1 MSTTVLIAEVSYLRR
16 QLQDRDDRI
25 DELTDLGL
33 SLAEQTFRMHR
44 ILAKQ
49 SRPWWVE
56 MNEVEGGY
64 P

>member
-1 MSTTVLIAEVSYLRR
+1 MSTTVFIAEADYLRE
-16 QLQDRDDRI
+16 QLRDKDDRI
-25 DELTDLGL
+25 DELTDIGL

-49 SRPWWVE
+49 SRPWWVQ
-56 MNEVEGGY
+56 MGEVEGGY